1 MSSLAYAMP
10 MLLTF
15 VSNMERSLEF
25 YRDALGFHPTM
36 SSEHWSLLTIPG
48 GTTLALHFGGQ
59 EKEPGDSNSV
69 PVFSVEN
76 IKKAKTELEAKF
88 ATARSSPPS
97 PLSSPIATEQA
108 LDPVPYFLWLANVP
122 FPYPSKTETVLEVP
136 FVTARSGFPSPSR
149 SPIATER
156 G

>member
-76 IKKAKTELEAKF
+76 IKKAKTELEAKGV
-88 ATARSSPPS
+88 R
-97 PLSSPIATEQA
+97 
-108 LDPVPYFLWLANVP
+108 
-122 FPYPSKTETVLEVP
+122 VLGEPHEVP
-136 FVTARSGFPSPSR
+136 GGMTLDLADPDGNKVQLLQRT
-149 SPIATER
+149 I
-156 G
+156 